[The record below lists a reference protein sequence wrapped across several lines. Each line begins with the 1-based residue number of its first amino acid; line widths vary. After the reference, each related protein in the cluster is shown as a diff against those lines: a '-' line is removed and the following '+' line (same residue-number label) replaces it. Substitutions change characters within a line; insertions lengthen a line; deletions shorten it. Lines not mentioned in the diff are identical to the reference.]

1 VAAGAGAG
9 SSAGAAAGSAASAA
23 SAPAQSASAQSAG
36 GAAGP
41 DLGAPTT
48 FVLLRHG
55 ETVLTGEQRFSGS
68 GGSDPALSQQGRAQ
82 AASAARAL
90 TAGPVVGLP
99 ASDSLQAVVS
109 SPLARCQQTA
119 AAVASRLGVDVAVEP
134 GLRETDFGVWDGLTF
149 AEVRERYPA
158 EMAGWLGSPSAA
170 PPGGESFDQ
179 VAARVAPARDA
190 LLSAHRGRTIL
201 LVSHVTPIKTL
212 VRLALGAPPEA
223 LFRMH
228 LSPAS
233 LTAIAYYGDGNV
245 SVRYVNA
252 TAHLG

>member
-1 VAAGAGAG
+1 MAAGAGA
-9 SSAGAAAGSAASAA
+9 SARSAGASAEPAAGA
-23 SAPAQSASAQSAG
+23 

-41 DLGAPTT
+41 DLSAPTT

-55 ETVLTGEQRFSGS
+55 ETALTGEQRFSGS

-82 AASAARAL
+82 AALAARAL
-90 TAGPVVGLP
+90 TAGPAVGLP
-99 ASDSLQAVVS
+99 AGTRVQAVVS
-109 SPLARCQQTA
+109 SPLARCRETA
-119 AAVASRLGVDVAVEP
+119 AAAALLLGVDVTVEQ
-134 GLRETDFGVWDGLTF
+134 GLRETDFGAWDGLTF

-158 EMAGWLGSPSAA
+158 EMADWLGSPSAA

-179 VAARVAPARDA
+179 VADRVAQARDA
-190 LLSAHRGRTIL
+190 LLSAHRGRTVL